1 MSLDTARIG
10 TDKRLDQRNKS
21 RYYENRDKK
30 REKEKKRVSILREL
44 GQKMGWI
51 REISLDTARIGT
63 DKRLDQRNK
72 SRYYENRD
80 RKRVGSEK

>member
-10 TDKRLDQRNKS
+10 TEKGLDQRNKS
-21 RYYENRDKK
+21 RYCENRDRK

-44 GQKMGWI
+44 GQIKGWI

-63 DKRLDQRNK
+63 DKGMDQRNK
-72 SRYYENRD
+72 SRYCENRD